1 MPPTGQVSDGT
12 PLQDQ
17 RKIDG
22 AGIFPRSGERHVKIM
37 TLEHLAANPITRRVQ
52 EFAARVV
59 RVQER
64 NLYLYL
70 EPVSGIA
77 GARVTIGGRSVLLGS
92 SYSYLGLL
100 GHPEIEAAA
109 AAAVRQYGT
118 GTHGVRLLAG
128 NTDLHDRLEARIAS
142 FVGADAAAVYS
153 SGYVANV
160 AAISTLV
167 GRGDLVVCDKLDHA
181 SIVDG
186 CLLSGAKLVRVPHNT
201 IDAVDRALAG
211 APPGAGTLVV
221 VDAVFSMDGDVINLP
236 ALVEVCRR
244 HRAWLMV
251 DESHSLGVLGT
262 DGRGIQSH
270 FGLRGTVDITMS
282 SLSKSIPSVGGFI
295 AGSRELIALLKHVS
309 RAFVFS
315 AALPPASAAAA
326 IAGIDLLAREPQ
338 RVAHLARNYRR
349 LRAGLQAGGL
359 QVRDDPTPI
368 IPIITGSDDAALIMA
383 RRLFDRGVFV
393 PPIVAPAV
401 PPNTSRLRVTVTAAH
416 SDADVDQ
423 LIGAVVATW
432 HEVMPATQ
440 PTKA

>member
-1 MPPTGQVSDGT
+1 
-12 PLQDQ
+12 
-17 RKIDG
+17 
-22 AGIFPRSGERHVKIM
+22 M
-37 TLEHLAANPITRRVQ
+37 TSEYLASNPITRRVQ

-70 EPVSGIA
+70 EPVAGIA
-77 GARVTIGGRSVLLGS
+77 GSRVTIAGRSVLLGA

-109 AAAVRQYGT
+109 KAAVQQYGT

-142 FVGADAAAVYS
+142 FVDAEDAVAYS

-160 AAISTLV
+160 AVISTLV
-167 GRGDLVVCDKLDHA
+167 GRGDVVVCDKLNHA

-211 APPGAGTLVV
+211 APAGAGTLVV

-251 DESHSLGVLGT
+251 DESHSLGVLGG
-262 DGRGIQSH
+262 GRGIESH
-270 FGLRGTVDITMS
+270 FGLRGTIDITMS

-295 AGSRELIALLKHVS
+295 AGSHELIALLKHVS

-315 AALPPASAAAA
+315 AALPPASAAAS
-326 IAGIDLLAREPQ
+326 IAAIDLLEREPQ
-338 RVAHLARNYRR
+338 RVALLARNYRR
-349 LRAGLQAGGL
+349 LRTGLQAGGL
-359 QVRDDPTPI
+359 AVRDDPTPI
-368 IPIITGSDDAALIMA
+368 VPVITGADDAALMMA

-416 SDADVDQ
+416 SDADVEEVVQ
-423 LIGAVVATW
+423 AVVASW
-432 HEVMPATQ
+432 HEVMPATV
-440 PTKA
+440 PGRSDDSA